1 MRQIRIAVI
10 CAGSFA
16 LLCLLMFAFAP
27 ETGAAGSAAPATSRD
42 GIWQTIDRS
51 SIAATDLHLPAGSSY
66 RALRLNKEAL
76 AQQLARAPMEG
87 SGDLRNSPVVLSLP
101 MPDGSL
107 QRFHVEE
114 SPIMEPSLA
123 ARLPGVKTY
132 RGRGIDD
139 ATASTRFDLTP
150 QGFHALVLSAQGS
163 TYVEPASKGGTT
175 SYVTHPG
182 QLLPGEVFKCGVTEA
197 DEAEAAARGVTSR
210 PPTLA
215 GVTPKVTNGST
226 LRTYRL
232 AIATTGEWFGLYG
245 AGSVANA
252 QAAIA
257 SIINLVDAIYERDV
271 AIRFTLVN
279 NTNIIF
285 TNAATDPYSTNGAD
299 STTLNENQS
308 TLDNGAFLGSANYD
322 VGHVF
327 GGITGL
333 PSGHTSFSGKAS
345 VGVTCSAGNKA
356 QGVSTMGNNPASP
369 TAGIFIAGIAHEI
382 GHEFSATHTFN
393 ATTGTCGAQRTGASA
408 YEVGGGSTL
417 MSYQICGA
425 ENLQPQADQYFH
437 VRSLEQIT
445 DYATNSAL
453 CATTGA
459 TGNDV
464 PIVTGP
470 GNFTIPANTP
480 FQLTATASD
489 ANGSL
494 TYSWEEYDLGNAG
507 PPNTDDGSRPIFRGY
522 SPVTIPTRIF
532 PSLQYILNNANVPP
546 TTYNGNCRDGNNT
559 IPCLT
564 GESLPST
571 SRTMNFQL
579 VVRDNQANGGAI
591 NTATSVL
598 SVTNA
603 AGPFAVTFPNG
614 GETLS
619 SPQLIKWNVAG
630 TNAAPVNTANVKVS
644 LSTDGGNTFPIVL
657 TASAPNT
664 GMVGLN
670 LPDHIINSNAR
681 IKVEAVGNIFF
692 DISDG
697 NFTLFPFGVC
707 PAVSSIMP
715 NLGNVGTVVTIT
727 GVNFTGVNAVKFAG
741 VGATSFTVNSD
752 TQITATVP
760 GGAMDDG
767 PVVLSKPN
775 CDDLQAGTFNVC
787 SNPPTALSIDDGS
800 RESVNQNGSG
810 AYYVNRLTPASYP
823 ATLTQISIFW
833 DPFQD
838 FPPGTAINVVAGA
851 NPGGT
856 TNINGT
862 SFQSFAATSG
872 TSGFITYTLPNALT
886 ITAGDFV
893 VGYQVP
899 TQPANS
905 FPVATD
911 TNNPASRSYVS
922 NDGTTFTTIT
932 DRNYMIR
939 AAQVFTG
946 CSPGAPMPLQA
957 ISSKPH
963 GAISA
968 SRLIHA
974 SDAVSFGVPLPLTG
988 DPGIEC
994 RSGGATGD
1002 HQVVVTF
1009 PTNVTVNGSPQA
1021 RVTIG
1026 TGQIGSGG
1034 QPNEGVVTVSGAVV
1048 TIPLTNVPNG
1058 HKVGVTLFGVSHGTN
1073 SGSVTVPMGVLLGDT
1088 TGNGT
1093 VNATDVSETK
1103 SKSGQS
1109 VNASNFRDDVTVSGN
1124 INSTDVSTVKSK
1136 SGTALP

>member
-1 MRQIRIAVI
+1 MPQIRIAVI
-10 CAGSFA
+10 CAASFA

-51 SIAATDLHLPAGSSY
+51 SIAARDLHLPAGSSY
-66 RALRLNKEAL
+66 RALRLNKGAL

-163 TYVEPASKGGTT
+163 TYVEPGFKGDTT
-175 SYVTHPG
+175 RYVTHPG

-197 DEAEAAARGVTSR
+197 DEAEAVARGVNSR

-232 AIATTGEWFGLYG
+232 AIATTGEWFGFYG
-245 AGSVANA
+245 GGSVANA
-252 QAAIA
+252 QAAIT

-285 TNAATDPYSTNGAD
+285 TNSGTDPYPSPNQAD
-299 STTLNENQS
+299 DAALNANQA
-308 TLDNGAFLGSANYD
+308 TLDDVTRLGSANYD

-327 GGITGL
+327 GGITVQ
-333 PSGHTSFSGKAS
+333 PNSSSFSGKAS

-356 QGVSTMGNNPASP
+356 RGVSTMGNNPASP
-369 TAGIFIAGIAHEI
+369 TASLFIAGIAHEI

-393 ATTGTCGAQRTGASA
+393 ATTGPICSDQRTGASA

-417 MSYQICGA
+417 MSYQTCGA

-437 VRSLEQIT
+437 VRSLEQIVN
-445 DYATNSAL
+445 YATNSAP

-522 SPVTIPTRIF
+522 SPATIPTRIF

-546 TTYNGNCRDGNNT
+546 PTYNGNCRDGNNT

-591 NTATSVL
+591 STAMSVL
-598 SVTNA
+598 TVTNA

-614 GETLS
+614 GETIG

-630 TNAAPVNTANVKVS
+630 TNAAPVNTANVKIS
-644 LSTDGGNTFPIVL
+644 LSTDGGNTFPTVL

-670 LPDHIINSNAR
+670 LPEGIIASNAR

-697 NFTLFPFGVC
+697 NFTLVPGDNC

-727 GVNFTGVNAVKFAG
+727 GVNLTGVNAVKFAG
-741 VGATSFTVNSD
+741 AVATSFTVNSD

-760 GGAMDDG
+760 GGAMDG
-767 PVVLSKPN
+767 PLVLSKPN
-775 CDDLQAGTFNVC
+775 CEDLQAGTFSVC
-787 SNPPTALSIDDGS
+787 SNPPAALSIDDGS

-823 ATLTQISIFW
+823 ATLTKVSIFW

-851 NPGGT
+851 NLGGT
-856 TNINGT
+856 TNIDGT

-872 TSGFITYTLPNALT
+872 TSGFITYTLPNPLT

-893 VGYQVP
+893 VGYRVP

-939 AAQVFTG
+939 AAQVYTG
-946 CSPGAPMPLQA
+946 CSSGAPMPVQA
-957 ISSKPH
+957 VSRKPP

-974 SDAVSFGVPLPLTG
+974 PNVVSFDVPLPLMG
-988 DPGIEC
+988 NPGIEC

-1058 HKVGVTLFGVSHGTN
+1058 HKVGVTLFRVSDGTN

-1124 INSTDVSTVKSK
+1124 INSTDVSIVKSK